1 VSETPITPVPLPEG
15 AKSPLLFGGTFDPVT
30 RAHVEL
36 GLESMTLRG
45 FDALVFVPAARSPHK
60 TIGPVASDADRA
72 EMLRLATRDEPL
84 AAVWTDEIDRAG
96 DGHPSYWI
104 DTIRRAR
111 AWGLT
116 RGVDAGAF
124 LIGADQAG
132 AFHRWRDA
140 RWLFDHAEPLVMLR
154 TPADSIDDLVLSLD
168 VSGAWSADDLDLW
181 RSRLVETPL
190 HDSSATS
197 VRERLSTGDRA
208 ALIGLMDGRVLD
220 YIESGQMYA

>member
-1 VSETPITPVPLPEG
+1 MPAG
-15 AKSPLLFGGTFDPVT
+15 AASPLLFGGTFDPVT

-72 EMLRLATRDEPL
+72 EMLRLATRDQL
-84 AAVWTDEIDRAG
+84 RAAVWTDEIDRAG
-96 DGHPSYWI
+96 EGHPSYWI

-154 TPADSIDDLVLSLD
+154 TPADSIDDLIASLD
-168 VSGAWSADDLDLW
+168 VSGAWSADDLGRW

-190 HDSSATS
+190 RDSSATNA
-197 VRERLSTGDRA
+197 RELLVSGDRDA
-208 ALIGLMDGRVLD
+208 IKKLVDERVFD
-220 YIESGQMYA
+220 YINSRRMYG